1 MDYYDFYDHKD
12 YSSPYME
19 TTLIGIMMIFF
30 IVMLVCVI
38 FALISYILRGIGMY
52 TIAKRQGMDY
62 AWLAFVP
69 FARTYLHGE
78 LAGSIRL
85 KHKSIQNPGI
95 WLLALPFLY
104 GAVSSLLNGI
114 LWFVG
119 FGSITKA
126 FQYAVLPYGRL
137 ELSAGAI
144 MGMVILFVIIA
155 VVSVA
160 YTALYK
166 SFEVLVNH
174 QILERFTSK
183 NMSIVHAVLSTL
195 IPMYESICLF
205 VMRNRPFNPGMEPPT
220 PQPFM
225 QSPPPGTYYGA
236 PVPPPE
242 PPVPPVSS
250 MGGGYYENTAGGVPS
265 VQDTAE
271 NVAGAPTVQNAVEN
285 AAGAPTIQNTAENEN
300 RTQELDSYGNAF
312 SAPDFGN
319 TGSILGNSDF
329 ENTTNTFGTPYSENT
344 GSILD
349 TSEEK
354 SEDSVKDETTSSVN
368 FTLPENEHKDI

>member
-1 MDYYDFYDHKD
+1 MDYYDFYDQND

-30 IVMLVCVI
+30 IVMLVCAI

-52 TIAKRQGMDY
+52 TMAKRQGMDY
-62 AWLAFVP
+62 AWLAFIP

-114 LWFVG
+114 LWFIG

-126 FQYAVLPYGRL
+126 FQYAFLPYGRL
-137 ELSAGAI
+137 DISVGAI
-144 MGMVILFVIIA
+144 MGMVILFVIVA

-195 IPMYESICLF
+195 IPMYESICFF
-205 VMRNRPFNPGMEPPT
+205 VMRNHPFNPGMEPPT

-225 QSPPPGTYYGA
+225 QSPPPGNYYGA

-250 MGGGYYENTAGGVPS
+250 MGGGYYENTAGGAPMA
-265 VQDTAE
+265 QGTAE
-271 NVAGAPTVQNAVEN
+271 NVSGALP
-285 AAGAPTIQNTAENEN
+285 IQNTNENEN
-300 RTQELDSYGNAF
+300 RTQEPASHGNVF
-312 SAPDFGN
+312 TTPDFGN
-319 TGSILGNSDF
+319 TGSILENSDIG
-329 ENTTNTFGTPYSENT
+329 NTTSTFETPYSENT

-354 SEDSVKDETTSSVN
+354 SEDSVNDETSSSVN